1 MLRNRAGLTL
11 IEILMATVILALSA
25 AAAMNVFTTSSMGIR
40 KTDERRELRYYL
52 REIFAHVN
60 RQALHKLWDH
70 FGPSGP
76 GLPPRPLGGSLALV
90 DAQGKLVDPANPGNN
105 PLGFD
110 QGFLDDLRRDGLDA
124 KVEFMFYP
132 RNELLVGPNGE
143 PNPHVGLRYMQTGY
157 AGVILFDREDP
168 QERQLI
174 RWNQPVMCPAIVG
187 RPGLQQSSCPALNP
201 SIKCQYG
208 GWLAIFEGRPRAAD
222 ECP

>member
-1 MLRNRAGLTL
+1 MLRTRRGLTL
-11 IEILMATVILALSA
+11 IEILMATVILAMSA
-25 AAAMNVFTTSSMGIR
+25 AATMNVFTTSSMGIR

-70 FGPSGP
+70 FGPAGTGQP
-76 GLPPRPLGGSLALV
+76 VRPLNGDLALV
-90 DAQGKLVDPANPGNN
+90 DAAGKLVNPSDANNN

-110 QGFLDDLRRDGLDA
+110 QGFLDDMRRDGLDA
-124 KVEFMFYP
+124 RVEFRFYP
-132 RNELLVGPNGE
+132 RNELMVGPNGE
-143 PNPHVGLRYMQTGY
+143 PQPHIGLRYMQTGY
-157 AGVILFDREDP
+157 AGVVLYDSRDPAERE
-168 QERQLI
+168 LL

-201 SIKCQYG
+201 AIKCTYG
-208 GWLAIFEGRPRAAD
+208 GYLAIFEGRPRAAD